1 MAKMTEA
8 TFPVRF
14 VPCDETMKV
23 VLGLLDLWQ
32 DANPDKMVA
41 MVPQKDRYVYEIISR
56 ETKKNPDCEG
66 CTPER
71 GDCQLCKAR

>member
-1 MAKMTEA
+1 MARMEI
-8 TFPVRF
+8 PIRF

-23 VLGLLDLWQ
+23 VLKILDLWQ

-41 MVPQKDRYVYEIISR
+41 MVPQKDTYVYEIISR
-56 ETKKNPDCEG
+56 EKKKNPDCEE

-71 GDCQLCKAR
+71 GECQLCEAR